1 VLQRLDSLSGGTLM
15 RRTFLITGASGGMLG
30 ATYYREL
37 YRHKQHGRA
46 IDINAKR
53 YVEDIAK
60 DLLNPVLASFVARD
74 LTSPAQ
80 KFSVAPYKYV
90 KDRAYAFEQKL
101 GENTRGYL
109 DVQLKD
115 IKEDEKNAVMPLA
128 IFHSVVTRDGR
139 KMLISA
145 QPLSFLM
152 QPLHDS
158 SRVGTMD
165 PDAIDF
171 CALFAKQ
178 DPMNL
183 RLLTAL
189 RMNATF
195 PYVLP
200 NVWLPSRPVI
210 DVMDAGLRDNYGQ
223 ETTLRFV
230 AAFKDWLRENTA
242 GVVILQ
248 VRDRKSGGWENP
260 YESDNITELVTK
272 PMLLLQNNWHKMQD
286 YVQNDQLSYAENFM
300 DNTLYKIPLQ
310 YVPAS
315 EEKGAALNFHL
326 TNRERRDVMESLEMP
341 QNRASLERFA
351 ALLR

>member
-1 VLQRLDSLSGGTLM
+1 MMIGT
-15 RRTFLITGASGGMLG
+15 
-30 ATYYREL
+30 
-37 YRHKQHGRA
+37 
-46 IDINAKR
+46 
-53 YVEDIAK
+53 
-60 DLLNPVLASFVARD
+60 
-74 LTSPAQ
+74 
-80 KFSVAPYKYV
+80 
-90 KDRAYAFEQKL
+90 
-101 GENTRGYL
+101 
-109 DVQLKD
+109 
-115 IKEDEKNAVMPLA
+115 
-128 IFHSVVTRDGR
+128 
-139 KMLISA
+139 

-158 SRVGTMD
+158 ARLGTMD

-171 CALFAKQ
+171 CALFEKQ

-200 NVWLPSRPVI
+200 NVWLPSKPVI

-223 ETTLRFV
+223 ETTLRFI

-242 GVVILQ
+242 GVVLLQ
-248 VRDRKSGGWENP
+248 IRDRRSGGWENP
-260 YESDNITELVTK
+260 YESDNITELATK

-300 DNTLYKIPLQ
+300 GNYLYKIPLQ

-326 TNRERRDVMESLEMP
+326 TRSERRDVMESLERAE
-341 QNRASLERFA
+341 NRLALQRFQQ
-351 ALLR
+351 LVKQ